1 MKSVSAKKMSWVILA
16 LALAV
21 LAGSW
26 VVLKLRVP
34 PLKRSQMIMGTTVEI
49 TVIPANEE
57 AVREAFLAIKK
68 VDKLM
73 SLYQPDSEV
82 SLLNEQGEN
91 QLSPETIQVIQ
102 QAIKFAEMTEGA
114 FDITCRPLINLWKK
128 AKKEQKIPSPEEIE
142 QARKLVDYRKII
154 LKGNLVKLP
163 EPGMKIDLGGI
174 AKGYAVDRAIQVL
187 KIRGV
192 RRALI
197 NAGGDL
203 YVLGTPGWG
212 KKWTVGIQDPRH
224 LDKVLTAI
232 KVSNCGIAS
241 SGDYRRYF
249 ILEGRRFSHI
259 VDPRTGQTVQEVP
272 MSVTII
278 APDATTADALATGV
292 FVLGPGEGISL
303 IESLPGVEGLI
314 ISEVGEDEQM
324 NSSSG
329 WEKFLEVRKS
339 GI

>member
-1 MKSVSAKKMSWVILA
+1 MKSASPKMSWVILG
-16 LALAV
+16 LALLILV
-21 LAGSW
+21 GTW
-26 VVLKLRVP
+26 TIFRLRLTAQ
-34 PLKRSQMIMGTTVEI
+34 PLKRSEMIMGTTVEI

-57 AVREAFLAIKK
+57 AVREAFLAIRK

-73 SLYQPDSEV
+73 SLYKPDSEV
-82 SLLNEQGEN
+82 SLLNEQGKN

-102 QAIKFAEMTEGA
+102 EAIKFAEMTEGA

-142 QARKLVDYRKII
+142 QTRKLVDYRKII

-174 AKGYAVDRAIQVL
+174 AKGYAVDKAIEVL
-187 KIRGV
+187 KTKGV
-192 RRALI
+192 HRALV

-212 KKWTVGIQDPRH
+212 KKWTVGVQDPRN
-224 LDKVLTAI
+224 LEEILTTLEA
-232 KVSNCGIAS
+232 SDCGIAT

-249 ILEGRRFSHI
+249 TIEGQRFSHI
-259 VDPRTGQTVQEVP
+259 VDPRTGQTVEEVP
-272 MSVTII
+272 ISVTII

-292 FVLGPGEGISL
+292 FVLGPGEGMNL

-314 ISEVGEDEQM
+314 ISEVGENEQM
-324 NSSSG
+324 NSSRG
-329 WEKFLEVRKS
+329 WERFLEVRK
-339 GI
+339 

>member
-1 MKSVSAKKMSWVILA
+1 MKSASPKMSWVILG
-16 LALAV
+16 LALLILV
-21 LAGSW
+21 GTW
-26 VVLKLRVP
+26 TIFRLRLTVQ
-34 PLKRSQMIMGTTVEI
+34 PLKRSEMIMGTTVEI

-57 AVREAFLAIKK
+57 AIREAFLAIRK

-82 SLLNEQGEN
+82 SRLNEQGEN

-102 QAIKFAEMTEGA
+102 QAIKFAEMTEGV

-142 QARKLVDYRKII
+142 RARKLVDYRKII

-174 AKGYAVDRAIQVL
+174 AKGYAVDKAIEVL
-187 KIRGV
+187 KTKGV
-192 RRALI
+192 HRALV

-212 KKWTVGIQDPRH
+212 KKWTVGVQDPRN
-224 LDKVLTAI
+224 LEEILTTLEA
-232 KVSNCGIAS
+232 SDCGIAT

-249 ILEGRRFSHI
+249 TIEGQRFSHI
-259 VDPRTGQTVQEVP
+259 VDPRTGQTVEEVP

-292 FVLGPGEGISL
+292 FVLGPGEGMNL
-303 IESLPGVEGLI
+303 IESLPGIEGLI
-314 ISEVGEDEQM
+314 ISEVGENEQM
-324 NSSSG
+324 NSSRG
-329 WEKFLEVRKS
+329 WEKFLEVRK
-339 GI
+339 

>member
-1 MKSVSAKKMSWVILA
+1 MKSASPKMSWVILG
-16 LALAV
+16 LALLILV
-21 LAGSW
+21 GTW
-26 VVLKLRVP
+26 TIFRLRLTVQ
-34 PLKRSQMIMGTTVEI
+34 PLKRSEMIMGTTVEI

-57 AVREAFLAIKK
+57 AIREAFLAIRK

-82 SLLNEQGEN
+82 SRLNEQGEN

-102 QAIKFAEMTEGA
+102 QAIKFAEMTEGV

-142 QARKLVDYRKII
+142 RARKLVDYRKII

-174 AKGYAVDRAIQVL
+174 AKGYAVDKAIEVL
-187 KIRGV
+187 KTKGV
-192 RRALI
+192 RRALV

-212 KKWTVGIQDPRH
+212 KKWTVGVQDPRN
-224 LDKVLTAI
+224 LEEILTTLEA
-232 KVSNCGIAS
+232 SDCGIAT

-249 ILEGRRFSHI
+249 TIEGQRFSHI
-259 VDPRTGQTVQEVP
+259 VDPRTGQTVEEVP

-292 FVLGPGEGISL
+292 FVLGPGEGMNL
-303 IESLPGVEGLI
+303 VESLPGIEGLI
-314 ISEVGEDEQM
+314 ISEVGENEQM
-324 NSSSG
+324 NSSRG
-329 WEKFLEVRKS
+329 WEKFLEVRK
-339 GI
+339 

>member
-16 LALAV
+16 LALLI
-21 LAGSW
+21 LAGTW
-26 VVLKLRVP
+26 TILRLRLTAQP
-34 PLKRSQMIMGTTVEI
+34 FKRTEMIMGTTVEI

-57 AVREAFLAIKK
+57 AVREAFAAIRK
-68 VDKLM
+68 VDQLM
-73 SLYQPDSEV
+73 SIYKPDSEV
-82 SLLNEQGEN
+82 SFLNQRGEN
-91 QLSPETIQVIQ
+91 QLSPETIQVIR
-102 QAIKFAEMTEGA
+102 QAIKYSEMTEGA
-114 FDITCRPLINLWKK
+114 FDITCRPLMDLWKK
-128 AKKEQKIPSPEEIE
+128 AKKEQKIPSPEEIKRADE
-142 QARKLVDYRKII
+142 LVDYRKII
-154 LKGNLVKLP
+154 LKGSLVKLP
-163 EPGMKIDLGGI
+163 TPGMKIDLGGI

-187 KIRGV
+187 KTKGV
-192 RRALI
+192 RRALV

-212 KKWTVGIQDPRH
+212 KKWTVGVQDPRN
-224 LDKVLTAI
+224 LEEILTTIEA
-232 KVSNCGIAS
+232 SDCGIAT
-241 SGDYRRYF
+241 SGDYRKYF

-259 VDPRTGQTVQEVP
+259 VDPRTGQTVEEVP

-314 ISEVGEDEQM
+314 ISEVGENEQM

-329 WEKFLEVRKS
+329 WEKFLEIRR
-339 GI
+339 

>member
-1 MKSVSAKKMSWVILA
+1 MKSASSKIPWIILA
-16 LALAV
+16 VALAV

-26 VVLKLRVP
+26 LVLKLRVQ
-34 PLKRSQMIMGTTVEI
+34 PLKRSEMIMGTTVEI

-57 AVREAFLAIKK
+57 AVREAFLAIRK
-68 VDKLM
+68 VDQLM
-73 SLYQPDSEV
+73 SIYKPDSEV
-82 SLLNEQGEN
+82 SLLNQQGEN

-102 QAIKFAEMTEGA
+102 EAIKFAGMTEGV

-154 LKGNLVKLP
+154 LKGNLVKLS

-174 AKGYAVDRAIQVL
+174 AKGYAVDKAIEVL
-187 KIRGV
+187 KTKGV
-192 RRALI
+192 RRALV

-203 YVLGTPGWG
+203 YALGTPGWG
-212 KKWTVGIQDPRH
+212 KKWTVGVQDPRN
-224 LDKVLTAI
+224 LEEILTTIEA
-232 KVSNCGIAS
+232 SDCGIAT

-249 ILEGRRFSHI
+249 ILEGQRFSHI
-259 VDPRTGQTVQEVP
+259 VDPRTGQTVEEVP

-292 FVLGPGEGISL
+292 FVLGPKKGMSL

-314 ISEVGEDEQM
+314 ISEAGENEQM
-324 NSSSG
+324 NSSRG
-329 WEKFLEVRKS
+329 WEKFLEVRK
-339 GI
+339 